1 MINSL
6 FSQNSYALAARPQQ
20 GSFINSQQSQDLKN
34 VLSNFD
40 PNNISETDAKNIV
53 NKVKEIGVR
62 PGQPLVLVFASEG
75 FDAKSIGEKAG
86 VRGDRPPPPP
96 GDGQSGPKGR
106 VNSEAL
112 SALKLLVDSKE
123 GEEISANEW
132 ADFYADLE
140 DKGVDTSGPIID
152 LKL

>member
-20 GSFINSQQSQDLKN
+20 GSQINVQQSQDLKN

-53 NKVKEIGVR
+53 DKVKEIGVR

-75 FDAKSIGEKAG
+75 FDAKTIGQKAG
-86 VRGDRPPPPP
+86 AHGDRPPPPP
-96 GDGQSGPKGR
+96 GGGQGGPKGR

-112 SALKLLVDSKE
+112 SALKLLVESKD
-123 GEEISANEW
+123 GENITADEW
-132 ADFYADLE
+132 SDFYTDLE